1 MKKVLI
7 VDDDFIV
14 RTYLKQMLAWEE
26 KGYLL
31 QDAKNGQEAL
41 DICQQ
46 LQPDIVITDMSMP
59 IMNGIDLIK
68 NLKSKYPKINIIVL
82 SCHDDF
88 SYVKEAMKLGVEDY
102 LLKNDLTPENLL
114 DALNKINIQ
123 YEEYEWGL
131 SKEELAIIGK
141 KKVLNDFFLY
151 LIVIKM
157 IIND

>member
-1 MKKVLI
+1 
-7 VDDDFIV
+7 
-14 RTYLKQMLAWEE
+14 
-26 KGYLL
+26 
-31 QDAKNGQEAL
+31 
-41 DICQQ
+41 
-46 LQPDIVITDMSMP
+46 
-59 IMNGIDLIK
+59 
-68 NLKSKYPKINIIVL
+68 
-82 SCHDDF
+82 
-88 SYVKEAMKLGVEDY
+88 MKLGVEDY